1 MPNFFLTRRS
11 LLAAGIGS
19 VFPATTAGAKV
30 HPTNAWPVFGN
41 AQGKVTI
48 VEFFEYQCPN
58 CKRLHPQLEALVKE
72 HGSIRLIMKDWPIFG
87 ETSVYASRMALAAH
101 YSGAY
106 EKAFHALMTVPGRL
120 TMKRIDETLRASGI
134 DTDRV
139 RDGLEQHFDAI
150 QGILDENAAEAKDL
164 QLAGTPAF
172 IVGKKLYP
180 RVTDIDTIRAAVEH
194 S

>member
-1 MPNFFLTRRS
+1 MPNFLLTRRS
-11 LLAAGIGS
+11 LLAAGIGG
-19 VFPATTAGAKV
+19 VFPATTTSAKT
-30 HPTNAWPVFGN
+30 HQTNAWPAFGN
-41 AQGKVTI
+41 AQGQVTI

-58 CKRLHPQLEALVKE
+58 CKRLHPQLEAFVKG

-101 YSGAY
+101 YSGNY

-120 TMKRIDETLRASGI
+120 TMKRTDETLRTAGI

-139 RDGLEQHFDAI
+139 RDRLEQHFDAI
-150 QGILDENAAEAKDL
+150 QGVLDENAAEAKHL
-164 QLAGTPAF
+164 QFAGTPAF